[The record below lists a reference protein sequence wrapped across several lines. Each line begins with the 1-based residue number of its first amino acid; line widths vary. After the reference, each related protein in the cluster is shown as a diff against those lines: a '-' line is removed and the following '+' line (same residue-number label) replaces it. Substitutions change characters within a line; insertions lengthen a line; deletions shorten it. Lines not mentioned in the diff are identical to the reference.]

1 MFGWEKLAKHHYWM
15 TEARNTMF
23 EHQTAGPGSA
33 WWYCRI
39 LLPLQLINCCIGTY
53 LSRKCSFL
61 CCHFRLKLFSGMD
74 LENGSLVLRVV
85 WSCLLLSESSKS
97 EVVFLNAALY
107 QSVKNCRRAL
117 NKDHPGLVWVFIVSF
132 LFPCVFISCTFQN
145 KLSTCTYVWC
155 TCRENFVKWFLNLG
169 LKFCQRLKKTELSA
183 KNEYTWWR

>member
-85 WSCLLLSESSKS
+85 WSCLLLSESSKKS
-97 EVVFLNAALY
+97 EVVCFWLPLLIWKMFLWSYSSLKLFAFEWVL
-107 QSVKNCRRAL
+107 QVWSCIFECRSL
-117 NKDHPGLVWVFIVSF
+117 SK
-132 LFPCVFISCTFQN
+132 CE
-145 KLSTCTYVWC
+145 KLS
-155 TCRENFVKWFLNLG
+155 EG
-169 LKFCQRLKKTELSA
+169 IE
-183 KNEYTWWR
+183 